1 MSYRH
6 RPVIVHN
13 LIWLSM
19 FSMGGLVSA
28 RGSCFNTPA
37 AAAYSIKPGS
47 SAPPTMEGGG
57 YRVTSIEADPVS
69 GQRWAMISSCDHPER
84 PAFSLQI
91 EGSDSA
97 EHSLPSE
104 PQTVIQSAHLIPVI
118 HVGDSVR
125 LWRQEAALR
134 IELAAVAEEN
144 GSLGKLIRVRLLR
157 RNTDDQSITAEFN
170 GIVRGKSDVEMQ
182 P

>member
-6 RPVIVHN
+6 RPVIMHN

-19 FSMGGLVSA
+19 LSMGGLVSA
-28 RGSCFNTPA
+28 RGACYNTPA
-37 AAAYSIKPGS
+37 AAAYSMKQDS
-47 SAPPTMEGGG
+47 SASTTIEGGG

-91 EGSDSA
+91 ERSDSP

-104 PQTVIQSAHLIPVI
+104 PQSARPIPVI
-118 HVGDSVR
+118 HVGDNVR
-125 LWRQEAALR
+125 LWRQEASLR

-157 RNTDDQSITAEFN
+157 RNTDDQSIPAEFN